1 MFGKITLAA
10 TLIVS
15 GVAFGQNTQQP
26 SSTSNVQTQPANS
39 LPRQCWD
46 THTNQARPVTAA
58 DFKAIPQGPIATTGS
73 TYGGIAP
80 GSKADRPAGMPLCD

>member
-10 TLIVS
+10 TLVVS

-26 SSTSNVQTQPANS
+26 SSTSNVQTQPTNS

-58 DFKAIPQGPIATTGS
+58 DSKAIPQGPIASTGS
-73 TYGGIAP
+73 AP
-80 GSKADRPAGMPLCD
+80 GTRADRPAEMPLCD

>member
-10 TLIVS
+10 TLVVS
-15 GVAFGQNTQQP
+15 GVVFGQNTQQP
-26 SSTSNVQTQPANS
+26 PTSNVQTQPTDS

-58 DFKAIPQGPIATTGS
+58 DSKAIPQGPTATTGS
-73 TYGGIAP
+73 TYGLAP
-80 GSKADRPAGMPLCD
+80 GSKADRPAEMPLCN

>member
-1 MFGKITLAA
+1 MFGKITLAV
-10 TLIVS
+10 TLMVS

-58 DFKAIPQGPIATTGS
+58 DSKAVPQGPIETTRF
-73 TYGGIAP
+73 TYGGIVP